1 MDKSIQLIPIGVVV
15 GGRSEIFEDHWG
27 AVTAQLALDPA
38 MLGPDAT
45 RGLEQFSHLEVVFHF
60 HRARRV
66 CRGSEHPR
74 GNPAWPRVGVLAG
87 HGPMRPN
94 HLGVSRCELLAVD
107 GLTLTVRG
115 LDAID
120 GTPVLDV
127 KPYVEE
133 FGPRG
138 RVREPGWVRELMHSY
153 Y

>member
-1 MDKSIQLIPIGVVV
+1 MVV
-15 GGRSEIFEDHWG
+15 GGRHEIFEDRWG
-27 AVTAQLALDPA
+27 AVTADLVFDPA
-38 MLGPDAT
+38 VLDPDAT
-45 RGLEQFSHLEVVFHF
+45 RGLEEFSHLEVVFHF
-60 HRARRV
+60 HHANRV
-66 CRGSEHPR
+66 GRGSEHPR
-74 GNPAWPRVGVLAG
+74 GDAAWPRVGVLAG

-107 GLTLTVRG
+107 GLRLSVRG

-138 RVREPGWVRELMHSY
+138 PIREPGWVRELMRAY